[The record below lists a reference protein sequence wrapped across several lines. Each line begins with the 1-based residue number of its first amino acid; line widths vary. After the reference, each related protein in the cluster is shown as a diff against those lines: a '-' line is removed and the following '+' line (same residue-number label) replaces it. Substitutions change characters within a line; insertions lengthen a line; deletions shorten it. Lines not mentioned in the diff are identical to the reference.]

1 MLWVWRG
8 VLCVFVVS
16 NFIVLSSQAMNKEYV
31 EDLAGLECS
40 VARKDASAEAR
51 AEEQAMFQGGGAEG
65 PATADASALV
75 ARV

>member
-1 MLWVWRG
+1 
-8 VLCVFVVS
+8 
-16 NFIVLSSQAMNKEYV
+16 MNKEYV